1 MHRSTVP
8 LRDFRSAATGCLPGV
23 LTVVGVQDEAY
34 MLPVLLRFNG
44 TVDVVTLPGGEPA
57 ILYRFPELQR
67 RAALPALATGPSALA
82 GTQSGFRKAVGKA
95 ASWIQEL
102 KGGGAGGEELQKQNQ
117 DSFVAYAGEG
127 ALPPSWHH
135 TTTIAH
141 RFDFQHYPQAC
152 LSTACVHTQL
162 HTVPH
167 DTF

>member
-1 MHRSTVP
+1 
-8 LRDFRSAATGCLPGV
+8 
-23 LTVVGVQDEAY
+23 
-34 MLPVLLRFNG
+34 MLPALLRFNG

-102 KGGGAGGEELQKQNQ
+102 KGGGTGGEELQTQNQ
-117 DSFVAYAGEG
+117 DSFVAYAG

-135 TTTIAH
+135 TSAICIQIRLPTLPTGLLINRVRAPTAPH
-141 RFDFQHYPQAC
+141 S
-152 LSTACVHTQL
+152 STRYL
-162 HTVPH
+162 
-167 DTF
+167 